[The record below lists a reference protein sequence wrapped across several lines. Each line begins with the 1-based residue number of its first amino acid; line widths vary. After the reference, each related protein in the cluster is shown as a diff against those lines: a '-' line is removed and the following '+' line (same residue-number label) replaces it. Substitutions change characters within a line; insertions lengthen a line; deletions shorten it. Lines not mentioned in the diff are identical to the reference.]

1 VPKTIRIRAGQIA
14 ADLAA
19 QRLESEG
26 VPTRVISD
34 SDLLGATGTPMA
46 FSLLVPAQYEERAR
60 KILREV
66 AAEGD

>member
-1 VPKTIRIRAGQIA
+1 MPKTIRIRADQVV

-26 VPTRVISD
+26 IPVRVISD
-34 SDLLGATGTPMA
+34 SDFLGVAGTPMA

-60 KILREV
+60 AILSEL
-66 AAEGD
+66 EQP